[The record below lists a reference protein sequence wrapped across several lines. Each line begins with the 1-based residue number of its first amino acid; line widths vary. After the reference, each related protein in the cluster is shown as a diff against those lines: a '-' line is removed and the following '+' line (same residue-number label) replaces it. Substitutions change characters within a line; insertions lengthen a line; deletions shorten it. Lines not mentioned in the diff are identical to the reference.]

1 MTVLLADTTDFMVWP
16 KGSGECWKLWEGV
29 REVWLHHHAEGRL
42 SGAEPSPS
50 HFADE
55 ETEAQEI
62 HRHQLQSSPHSLQL
76 KKRKEGRK
84 EDPAQ
89 LKINK

>member
-55 ETEAQEI
+55 ETEALHPKPSEPAPSTS
-62 HRHQLQSSPHSLQL
+62 QLGV
-76 KKRKEGRK
+76 EGVGLCSVPPLTIR
-84 EDPAQ
+84 
-89 LKINK
+89 